1 MAEFRDGRV
10 ESRNAVD
17 RLAELRNLGDFLVR
31 QYLGPSWH
39 FDFDHGKSRAGMCN
53 YRKRRISLSRHLA
66 TRNSDEFNR
75 QTLLHEIAHGLAGHG
90 AGHGPEWLRLA
101 REIGYTGDRTHSG
114 QVAREYARWLGVCP
128 QGHEVLR
135 FRRPKNMGKLSCAQ
149 CAPRFDRRYLISW
162 RERSAAELAAD
173 RVA

>member
-1 MAEFRDGRV
+1 M
-10 ESRNAVD
+10 
-17 RLAELRNLGDFLVR
+17 
-31 QYLGPSWH
+31 
-39 FDFDHGKSRAGMCN
+39 
-53 YRKRRISLSRHLA
+53 
-66 TRNSDEFNR
+66 
-75 QTLLHEIAHGLAGHG
+75 AGHLLKNCAAVIVDEG
-90 AGHGPEWLRLA
+90 NGPTVRRNVDLLTDGPAIRA
-101 REIGYTGDRTHSG
+101 R
-114 QVAREYARWLGVCP
+114 LGVCP